1 MKILIIGHSVEDHI
15 HSTSNDE
22 EIKPGGIYYTTA
34 AMNIIK
40 NNDDEIYLCTS
51 IQKDNF
57 HLFEPVYK
65 NINPKYFQYVP
76 QIPKV
81 HLYLN
86 NNNERTE
93 KYENITNKLSIPF
106 NDLNSFDG
114 ILINMITGFD
124 ISIEDIIKIRDNYWK
139 SSPTRNGKIFF
150 DVHTLSRGL
159 NENMI
164 REFRKIPDI
173 NKWFNSIDILQ
184 SNENETLTFFN
195 SKNEDEIVEEVLNH
209 NVKIF
214 LITKGNKGV
223 RLFTKVNNEIISLY
237 EEGIKVEV
245 KNKVGCGDILGSIFF
260 YYYLKDKNLEKALKL
275 ANIAAGIS
283 VSYFQ
288 LDELNKL
295 KNDIFT
301 RYNQK

>member
-15 HSTSNDE
+15 HSSSKNE

-34 AMNIIK
+34 AMNFIK
-40 NNDDEIYLCTS
+40 NDGDEIYLCTS

-57 HLFEPVYK
+57 YLFESVYN
-65 NINPKYFQYVP
+65 NINSKYFQKVP
-76 QIPKV
+76 AIPKV
-81 HLYLN
+81 HLYIDEN
-86 NNNERTE
+86 KERTE
-93 KYENITNKLSIPF
+93 QYENLTNKLSIPF
-106 NDLNSFDG
+106 SDLNLFDG

-124 ISIEDIIKIRDNYWK
+124 ISLDDLIKIRDNF
-139 SSPTRNGKIFF
+139 NGKIFF

-159 NENMI
+159 NENMV

-184 SNENETLTFFN
+184 ANDNEITSFSNLNNEE
-195 SKNEDEIVEEVLNH
+195 KIVGEVLNH

-223 RLFTKVNNEIISLY
+223 RLFTKVNNEIISIY

>member
-15 HSTSNDE
+15 HSSSGNE
-22 EIKPGGIYYTTA
+22 EIKPGGIYYTAA

-65 NINPKYFQYVP
+65 NINSKYFQNVN

-86 NNNERTE
+86 NNDERTE
-93 KYENITNKLSIPF
+93 KYENITNKISIPF
-106 NDLNSFDG
+106 NDLNTFDG

-124 ISIEDIIKIRDNYWK
+124 ISLEDIIKIRENYK
-139 SSPTRNGKIFF
+139 GKIFF

-184 SNENETLTFFN
+184 ANENETLTFFN

-288 LDELNKL
+288 LDELHKL